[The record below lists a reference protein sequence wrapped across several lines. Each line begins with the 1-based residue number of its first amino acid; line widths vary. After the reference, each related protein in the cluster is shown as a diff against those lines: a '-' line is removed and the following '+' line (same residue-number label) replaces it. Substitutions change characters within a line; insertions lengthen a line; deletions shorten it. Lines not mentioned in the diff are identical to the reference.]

1 MYKRRLIIALSMLG
15 CQAWAQAPAPGSAPS
30 AAYPASA
37 VTLVVPFTT
46 GTGAD
51 LLARLLG
58 PKLAE
63 RWKVS
68 VITDNRPGASG
79 AIGSAHVAK
88 AAPNGLTL
96 LVTATAHATFPAL
109 QPKLPYSPLQAFS
122 PVVMLGNS
130 ALGLVTSGKSPLTSF
145 KDFAETAKKK
155 PGELTYSTPGS
166 GSPQHLTMELLAQ
179 EGGLRLLHVPY
190 KGSAG
195 ALTDVIGNH
204 IQASVVALQTAS
216 PHLNNGALRML
227 ALMSPER
234 SPAYPNVPT
243 LKELG
248 LSNVVVET
256 WYGVLA
262 PAGTPP
268 EIVAK
273 LNADFNSLLQLPEV
287 RESMARQGLNV
298 AGGNPQRLQD
308 LVKSELTRWATVVD
322 KAGIK
327 PE

>member
-1 MYKRRLIIALSMLG
+1 
-15 CQAWAQAPAPGSAPS
+15 
-30 AAYPASA
+30 
-37 VTLVVPFTT
+37 
-46 GTGAD
+46 
-51 LLARLLG
+51 
-58 PKLAE
+58 
-63 RWKVS
+63 
-68 VITDNRPGASG
+68 
-79 AIGSAHVAK
+79 
-88 AAPNGLTL
+88 
-96 LVTATAHATFPAL
+96 
-109 QPKLPYSPLQAFS
+109 
-122 PVVMLGNS
+122 
-130 ALGLVTSGKSPLTSF
+130 
-145 KDFAETAKKK
+145 
-155 PGELTYSTPGS
+155 
-166 GSPQHLTMELLAQ
+166 MELLAQ
-179 EGGLRLLHVPY
+179 EGGLKLLHVPY

-327 PE
+327 SE